1 MDCILGNMGTERLS
15 GIEIQAF
22 LETVLIGTPAVKKK
36 KKPDAVS
43 QGISSSPTPPPLWE
57 NKIHE
62 GKMLLLNKN

>member
-36 KKPDAVS
+36 KKK
-43 QGISSSPTPPPLWE
+43 T
-57 NKIHE
+57 
-62 GKMLLLNKN
+62 

>member
-36 KKPDAVS
+36 KNLMQFPKGSVL
-43 QGISSSPTPPPLWE
+43 PPHPHLY
-57 NKIHE
+57 
-62 GKMLLLNKN
+62 GKTKYMKGRCCC